1 MVVETKI
8 RLLKTLVCFGVFWIA
23 LKSVSRFSQSTKIVV
38 SVFSMFSPKIRT
50 LPQGLSIAWGSKH
63 AVQLASIF
71 FDCKKRF
78 LTFFKI

>member
-1 MVVETKI
+1 
-8 RLLKTLVCFGVFWIA
+8 
-23 LKSVSRFSQSTKIVV
+23 
-38 SVFSMFSPKIRT
+38 MFSPKIRT

-71 FDCKKRF
+71 LYFDDKKRL